1 MKSMRYLCVIG
12 MLLLMNSLSLSLLA
26 QNCTPDTSFADAPLG
41 LYPTPFDETV
51 FPDGGLAD
59 FPATIGMPYDLT
71 FTVKLTDRVNISPFD
86 FDLDSFALDNMDAIL
101 GLPIGL
107 DYACNPPN
115 CVFPDS
121 VLGCIIISGT
131 PIEAN
136 RTGEYNLQVMGQL
149 FGNGAGTSLDFDF
162 PSAVVPGE
170 YVLSLNRSDSL
181 DTDDDGIMDNEDNC
195 VDTPNEDQID
205 EDLDGAG
212 AACDCDDTPETG
224 ASCVLGCQPFY
235 LDEDGDGFGTAMD
248 SIIACTSP
256 NGYVNNKLDCDD
268 ENAAINPNVIEIEN
282 NQIDDNCDGFIDEL
296 IIVTDSMGMDSMMVD
311 SMNIDSMGMDSMMVD
326 SMNIDSMDMDSMMV
340 DSMNIDSMDMDSIMV
355 DSMNIDS
362 MGMDSM
368 IVDSMN
374 IDSMGMD
381 SMMVDSMGMSLMDMD
396 GDGIIDSLDNCVSL
410 ANPDQTDMDGDGLGA
425 ACDCDDSEL
434 IGFNCSDGCL
444 TFYADNDGD
453 GFGNPNITRLACTAP
468 TGFVLSG
475 TDCDDTDPNI
485 NPMTIEIPDNGIDEN
500 CNDLVD
506 ESNSSIRWF
515 LDEDGDGFGN
525 PAMDSMSIVQPRN
538 YVANSNDCDDTNELV
553 YESAIEIVDNL
564 DNNCDGFVD
573 NFAGTCDDVTAPGIV
588 GVDQVVCPE
597 NPNPSVINN
606 IEAPS
611 GGSGDLEIMWMMTTD
626 NPDNGNAQWMLIP
639 NSHALAYTPPALGQT
654 TYFRRCV
661 RRAGCSKF
669 LQESN
674 IVTIAFGRVCEQIV
688 EIIDEEEEEII
699 VEEEEEE
706 EEEEMEEEF
715 DPCVDNPILVTA
727 EVADP
732 DCNISNGFIHLT
744 ITGGTAPY
752 SFAWEPAFGDINE
765 LDSLPGGIYSV
776 TVLDSLNCFTNF
788 SEILAQPD
796 TCMSPPGLA
805 PGGFEF
811 GRVQANVIDGKIVS
825 LEWET
830 KQEAATGSYLLEHSK
845 TGADFKAL
853 ALGKKATGRSESY
866 YQVNDLTPTLGTSFY
881 RVKYVQAN
889 GDYIYSPS
897 MQVLITPEGAP
908 LFIAYPNPFGEQL
921 TIDFLS
927 PLEESVS
934 LVILDNLGQTLH
946 AIEIPA
952 GVLRQTIQLPEAA
965 KGLFTF
971 QVATAKT
978 RWVKKIMKVE

>member
-12 MLLLMNSLSLSLLA
+12 MLLLINSLSLSLLA
-26 QNCTPDTSFADAPLG
+26 QNCTPDSSFVDAPLG
-41 LYPTPFDETV
+41 LYPTPFDESV

-59 FPATIGMPYDLT
+59 FPATIGMPYELT
-71 FTVKLTDRVNISPFD
+71 FTVKLTDRVNISPLN
-86 FDLDSFALDNMDAIL
+86 FDLDSFALNNMDAIL

-136 RTGEYNLQVMGQL
+136 RVGDYNLQVMGEL
-149 FGNGAGTSLDFDF
+149 FANGTGSSLDFDF
-162 PSAVVPGE
+162 PSTSVPGE

-181 DTDDDGIMDNEDNC
+181 DTDGDGIMDNEDNC
-195 VDTPNEDQID
+195 VNTPNENQID

-224 ASCVLGCQPFY
+224 ASCILGCQSFY

-248 SIIACTSP
+248 SLVACTAP
-256 NGYVNNKLDCDD
+256 NGYVSNKLDCDD
-268 ENAAINPNVIEIEN
+268 ENAAIRPDAIEITD
-282 NQIDDNCDGFIDEL
+282 NQIDDNCDGRVDET
-296 IIVTDSMGMDSMMVD
+296 IIV
-311 SMNIDSMGMDSMMVD
+311 
-326 SMNIDSMDMDSMMV
+326 IDSMDIDSMMMDSMSM
-340 DSMNIDSMDMDSIMV
+340 DSMDIDSMMMDSMSM
-355 DSMNIDS
+355 DSMDIDS
-362 MGMDSM
+362 MMMDSM
-368 IVDSMN
+368 SMDSMD
-374 IDSMGMD
+374 IDSMMMD
-381 SMMVDSMGMSLMDMD
+381 SMSTDSMDIDSMDMD
-396 GDGIIDSLDNCVSL
+396 GDGIIDSLDNCLTL
-410 ANPDQTDMDGDGLGA
+410 ANADQTDMDGDGVGA
-425 ACDCDDSEL
+425 AC
-434 IGFNCSDGCL
+434 
-444 TFYADNDGD
+444 
-453 GFGNPNITRLACTAP
+453 
-468 TGFVLSG
+468 
-475 TDCDDTDPNI
+475 
-485 NPMTIEIPDNGIDEN
+485 
-500 CNDLVD
+500 
-506 ESNSSIRWF
+506 
-515 LDEDGDGFGN
+515 
-525 PAMDSMSIVQPRN
+525 
-538 YVANSNDCDDTNELV
+538 DCDDTNELV
-553 YESAIEIVDNL
+553 YENALEIVDNL

-573 NFAGTCDDVTAPGIV
+573 NFEGTCDDLSSPGIV

-597 NPNPSVINN
+597 NPKPSIIDN

-639 NSHALAYTPPALGQT
+639 NSHALTYSPPALAQT

-661 RRAGCSKF
+661 RRSGCSKF

-674 IVTIAFGRVCEQIV
+674 IVTIGFGRVCEQIV
-688 EIIDEEEEEII
+688 EIIEEEEEEII
-699 VEEEEEE
+699 LV

-715 DPCVDNPILVTA
+715 DACVDNPISVTA

-732 DCNISNGFIHLT
+732 DCNVSNGFIHLT
-744 ITGGTAPY
+744 VTGGTAPY
-752 SFAWEPAFGDINE
+752 SFAWEPAFRDTSQ
-765 LDSLPGGIYSV
+765 LDSLPEGIYSV
-776 TVLDSLNCFTNF
+776 TVLDSLNCFVNF

-796 TCMSPPGLA
+796 TCMSPPGLV
-805 PGGFEF
+805 PEGFGF
-811 GRVQANVIDGKIVS
+811 GRVQATILEDKIVS

-830 KQEAATGSYLLEHSK
+830 KNEAATGTYVLEHSK
-845 TGADFKAL
+845 TGDDFKAL
-853 ALGKKATGRSESY
+853 ALGKKAIGRSTNY

-908 LFIAYPNPFGEQL
+908 LFIAYPNPFSEQL

-934 LVILDNLGQTLH
+934 LVILDNLGKTLH
-946 AIEIPA
+946 AIQIPA

-965 KGLFTF
+965 KGLFTL
-971 QVATAKT
+971 QIATQKT
-978 RWVKKIMKVE
+978 RWVKKVMKIE